1 MNLILNIKCKSKT
14 LIMASELFKK
24 LISQVPE
31 QTEKEVQL
39 SMQIALRIREL
50 MQKQNMTQSE
60 LSRKL
65 GKDPAEINRW
75 LSGMHTFT
83 TKTLSKLHKVFGEPI
98 VKICCETEE
107 PPNNPI
113 LIQLMAEAL

>member
-1 MNLILNIKCKSKT
+1 
-14 LIMASELFKK
+14 MASELFKK
-24 LISQVPE
+24 LLTQLPAE
-31 QTEKEVQL
+31 TESEVQL

-60 LSRKL
+60 LARKL

-83 TKTLSKLHKVFGEPI
+83 TKTLAKLHTVLGEPI
-98 VKICCETEE
+98 IQICGTHQEPLNKIE
-107 PPNNPI
+107 
-113 LIQLMAEAL
+113 AERLVPQAA